1 MEYENDEKVNHLFE
15 LRDEARHQFA
25 QSVSIDPEK
34 ITINKEEEMLVTRL
48 MKAIEKNLDNV
59 DYTIDQLAQDAGMS
73 RTDLYRKTQQML
85 GITPNNFLR
94 NVRIKHAARLLAE
107 TDMPVNQVALMVGFQ
122 TPRYFSQCFR
132 QMFGVNPIEYRG
144 EDNKM

>member
-1 MEYENDEKVNHLFE
+1 
-15 LRDEARHQFA
+15 
-25 QSVSIDPEK
+25 
-34 ITINKEEEMLVTRL
+34 
-48 MKAIEKNLDNV
+48 
-59 DYTIDQLAQDAGMS
+59 
-73 RTDLYRKTQQML
+73 ML

-144 EDNKM
+144 EDSKTVYRDFEEDSTVYQL